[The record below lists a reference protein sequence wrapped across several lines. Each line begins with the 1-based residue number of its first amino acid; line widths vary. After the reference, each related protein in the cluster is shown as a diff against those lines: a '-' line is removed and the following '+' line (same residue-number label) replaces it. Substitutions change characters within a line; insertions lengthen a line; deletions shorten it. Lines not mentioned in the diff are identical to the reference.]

1 MNWIEVNGVALRY
14 DLTGNG
20 VTTLVLVHEMGGT
33 LESWAGVLPVI
44 APGRQVLRYDTRGA
58 GLSEKIRV
66 PISFDTMTD
75 DLSALLDALG
85 IDGRVVLAGV
95 AVGAGIA
102 LHFAARYPDRVA
114 GVVAM
119 APATGVAPDRRAATL
134 ARADAMERD
143 GPRAGADAGFAGS
156 YPETVRR
163 DAEAFRRFRAR
174 WLGNDPASYAAI
186 YRMLAAGTVT
196 EELPSIACPVLM
208 MAGTHDALRPPALIE
223 PMARTMPNAMFREL
237 DSAHYM
243 TVQTPDLVA
252 AAMVEFL
259 TRIGA

>member
-1 MNWIEVNGVALRY
+1 MNWIEVNGAALRY
-14 DLTGNG
+14 ELTGSG
-20 VTTLVLVHEMGGT
+20 ATTLVLVHEMGGT
-33 LESWAGVLPVI
+33 LESWEGVLPAVS
-44 APGRQVLRYDTRGA
+44 PGRRVLRYDTRGA
-58 GLSEKIRV
+58 GLSEKIKGS
-66 PISFDTMTD
+66 ISFDTMVD
-75 DLSALLDALG
+75 DLAALLDALG
-85 IDGRVVLAGV
+85 IADRVVLAGV

-102 LHFAARYPDRVA
+102 LHFAARHPARVA

-143 GPRAGADAGFAGS
+143 GPRPGAEAGFAGS
-156 YPETVRR
+156 YPEIVRR
-163 DAEAFRRFRAR
+163 DGEVFRRFRAR

-208 MAGTHDALRPPALIE
+208 MAGQHDALRPPALIE
-223 PMARTMPNAMFREL
+223 PLARTMPNATFRAI

-243 TVQTPDLVA
+243 AVQTPDLVA